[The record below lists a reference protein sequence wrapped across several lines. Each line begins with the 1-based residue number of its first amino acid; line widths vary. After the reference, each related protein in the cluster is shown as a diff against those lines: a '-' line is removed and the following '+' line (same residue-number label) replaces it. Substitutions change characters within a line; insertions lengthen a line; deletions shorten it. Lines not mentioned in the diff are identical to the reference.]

1 MHKVILNGG
10 FSFVDMIYINA
21 EGKEVDV
28 SAEELLSAIEIIKEY
43 KDTVEEGSK

>member
-28 SAEELLSAIEIIKEY
+28 SEEELLSAIETIIKI
-43 KDTVEEGSK
+43 KDKVSGEV